1 MAEGISRPP
10 LALVAPATAAAAFAL
25 GVVASALV
33 DVRQQRQLTGALDR
47 TSDLALMAPAGTCDP
62 PGADLALLGDELAQ
76 RGRVLVVG
84 LLDLL
89 LAIRA
94 RLAPA
99 AAGPALLVT
108 SARGLATVALLSHYG
123 EPFVSLPKAHAR
135 ACAAVH
141 CDTAATQPRGAAHAG
156 VAAATRAGRPRNA
169 IERTEPRGPDA
180 LAAR

>member
-1 MAEGISRPP
+1 MLHVLQEDGGGHE
-10 LALVAPATAAAAFAL
+10 LAVVATAPAAAAALAL

-47 TSDLALMAPAGTCDP
+47 TGELCLVAPPRAGDP
-62 PGADLALLGDELAQ
+62 PRADLALLGDELAQ

-89 LAIRA
+89 LAVRA

-99 AAGPALLVT
+99 AAGAALLVT

-123 EPFVSLPKAHAR
+123 ESFVSMPRRAR
-135 ACAAVH
+135 DGV
-141 CDTAATQPRGAAHAG
+141 RG
-156 VAAATRAGRPRNA
+156 
-169 IERTEPRGPDA
+169 GP
-180 LAAR
+180 L